1 MTKRRAHLRP
11 RHRKGGP
18 DNEPQSQVTRNCAYR
33 RLESVAKECSK
44 QGRRPNS
51 DSKGLASNFVSA
63 PYQGAA
69 GSLQGEEEENPEPA
83 AVAQGVIENVVW
95 RSKVAAILE
104 ITHQIFQQEPVA
116 GADEE
121 IGVIL
126 LGINPDGA
134 PPGFSPG
141 DGAFVKT
148 HICGTRDVLGN
159 LGIDRGKTSR
169 DNLAGGYIA
178 AAYLRRRNVYI

>member
-1 MTKRRAHLRP
+1 MRKHRAHLRP
-11 RHRKGGP
+11 CHRKSGP
-18 DNEPQSQVTRNCAYR
+18 DNQPQRQVTRNCTYR

-51 DSKGLASNFVSA
+51 DSKGLASDFVSP

-69 GSLQGEEEENPEPA
+69 GGLQGEEEENPEPA
-83 AVAQGVIENVVW
+83 AVSQGVIENVVW
-95 RSKVAAILE
+95 RSKVAATLE
-104 ITHQIFQQEPVA
+104 IIHEVFQQEPVA
-116 GADEE
+116 GTDQE

-126 LGINPDGA
+126 LGVNPDGA

-148 HICGTRDVLGN
+148 HICGTRDALGN
-159 LGIDRGKTSR
+159 FGIDRGKASR

-178 AAYLRRRNVYI
+178 AA